1 MIRLT
6 DRLIEGG
13 KTRRGGFTRAQLAVL
28 GVSWPPK
35 AGWKQRLIGTSI
47 DDATLERFYAASGVL
62 ARSTKA
68 RHRELAKRRAQSD
81 TGSLSGMSWDA
92 RQHMRSIKDER

>member
-35 AGWKQRLIGTSI
+35 GGWKQRLIGTSI
-47 DDATLERFYAASGVL
+47 DDATLERFYAAAGIL

-68 RHRELAKRRAQSD
+68 MHAKKHRNATQGR
-81 TGSLSGMSWDA
+81 TGSLSGMYASSQA
-92 RQHMRSIKDER
+92 HMRSILRES

>member
-35 AGWKQRLIGTSI
+35 CGWKQRLIGTSI
-47 DDATLERFYAASGVL
+47 DDATLERFYAAAGILSR
-62 ARSTKA
+62 ATKA
-68 RHRELAKRRAQSD
+68 HHAKQAARRSHGD
-81 TGSLSGMSWDA
+81 TGAVSGMSWDV
-92 RQHMRSIKDER
+92 RQHMRSISLES